1 MKDRREFKQWT
12 ESGEDEDDSGLT
24 ESRDAVLVKG

>member
-1 MKDRREFKQWT
+1 MSGRREFKQWT

-24 ESRDAVLVKG
+24 ESGSFVLAEG